1 MKIELKVMDD
11 DGNCEIEYD
20 DEGKQ
25 LLIEKGFNAIIKDYL
40 SQPVNQHKNTT
51 VQFLQICGSWND
63 DRSESEIAESI
74 RESRTDND
82 QRFKDLF

>member
-25 LLIEKGFNAIIKDYL
+25 LLMEKGFNAILKDYL
-40 SQPVNQHKNTT
+40 DKLEEEEEN
-51 VQFLQICGSWND
+51 
-63 DRSESEIAESI
+63 
-74 RESRTDND
+74 
-82 QRFKDLF
+82 KDE